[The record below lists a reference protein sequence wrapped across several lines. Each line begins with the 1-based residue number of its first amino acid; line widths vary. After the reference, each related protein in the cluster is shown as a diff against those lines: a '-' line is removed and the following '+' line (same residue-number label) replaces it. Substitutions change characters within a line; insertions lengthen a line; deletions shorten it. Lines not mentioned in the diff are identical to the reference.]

1 MDINRI
7 DIEYVSKDQFDSL
20 VMDKIRH
27 IKTLPYLSV
36 VQAVEGSYD
45 IRLGDDKTYSTGS
58 RGFFIAPSN
67 IQQTITH
74 NADRSSG
81 RMICRWVFIKV
92 KLNGLYIMDDI
103 YDLPVILSEKYAR
116 EMDMIFEKLFSADD
130 VFSEY
135 ACYYEIIKIISA
147 VAVNKKDKVPSYIDS
162 ALSYIKENY
171 ANKITVCDIAQSVN
185 LSESHFFSVFKKQ
198 TGVSPMA
205 YLNGYRLS
213 LAAELIVK
221 TSKTISEI
229 SDLTGIR
236 DPIYFNKLF
245 RKAYQMSPSE
255 YRKIFQ
261 GEKK

>member
-1 MDINRI
+1 MDIKRI
-7 DIEYVSKDQFDSL
+7 DIEYASKDSL
-20 VMDKIRH
+20 NSIVMDKIRH

-36 VQAVEGSYD
+36 VQSVEGSYD
-45 IRLGDDKTYSTGS
+45 IRLGDGKTCCTGS

-74 NADRSSG
+74 NADTESG
-81 RMICRWVFIKV
+81 RMICRWVFMKIK
-92 KLNGLYIMDDI
+92 LSSLYIMDDI
-103 YDLPVILSEKYAR
+103 YDFPVILPENYSR
-116 EMDMIFEKLFSADD
+116 EMDTVFERLFSAENI
-130 VFSEY
+130 FEEY
-135 ACYYEIIKIISA
+135 ACYYEIVRIISA
-147 VAVNKKDKVPSYIDS
+147 VALEKKGKVPSCIDS

-171 ANKITVCDIAQSVN
+171 ARRITVGDIAQSVN

-213 LAAELIVK
+213 LATELMIK

-229 SDLTGIR
+229 SDLTGIK

-245 RKAYQMSPSE
+245 HKAYQMSPSE
-255 YRKIFQ
+255 YRKIFR
-261 GEKK
+261 G

>member
-1 MDINRI
+1 MN
-7 DIEYVSKDQFDSL
+7 SL
-20 VMDKIRH
+20 LMDKIRH

-36 VQAVEGSYD
+36 VQSVEGSYD
-45 IRLGDDKTYSTGS
+45 IRLGDGKTYSTGK

-74 NADRSSG
+74 NADSSSG
-81 RMICRWVFIKV
+81 RMICRWVFIKI
-92 KLNGLYIMDDI
+92 KLSSLYIMDDI
-103 YDLPVILSEKYAR
+103 YDLPVILPENYSR
-116 EMDMIFEKLFSADD
+116 EMDTAFEKLFSAENI
-130 VFSEY
+130 FEEY
-135 ACYYEIIKIISA
+135 ACYYEIVRILSS
-147 VAVNKKDKVPSYIDS
+147 VAVKKKDKVPSCIDS

-171 ANKITVCDIAQSVN
+171 ANKITVGDIAQSVN

-213 LAAELIVK
+213 LATELMIK

-236 DPIYFNKLF
+236 DSIYFNKLF

-255 YRKIFQ
+255 YRKIF
-261 GEKK
+261 KR